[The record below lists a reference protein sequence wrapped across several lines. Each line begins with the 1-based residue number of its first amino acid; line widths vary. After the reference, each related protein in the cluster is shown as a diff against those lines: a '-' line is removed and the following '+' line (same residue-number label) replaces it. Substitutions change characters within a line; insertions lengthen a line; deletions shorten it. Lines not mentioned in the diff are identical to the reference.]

1 VTVALIGEE
10 INPSTLSTHASKC
23 ITRSWALWALQ
34 VKFLSSRVVLGATDT
49 ISDTN
54 ENSGTNHGTTVLI
67 LRIVLIYF
75 EKIFV

>member
-1 VTVALIGEE
+1 MYHTFLGPV
-10 INPSTLSTHASKC
+10 
-23 ITRSWALWALQ
+23 WALQ